1 MTIAPPPSPELVE
14 LRRYRLHPGR
24 RDELV
29 TLFEREFIET
39 QEAVGLQVLG
49 QFRDLDDAERFTW
62 LRGFAGMAERLA
74 GLQAFYG
81 GPHWAAHRDAANA
94 TMLDSDDVFLLRPA
108 WPGAGLPPR
117 GEHPPQG
124 APDDAPGLLAVLLFH
139 LEAPASAPLLA
150 AARGP
155 MDAALRESDARF
167 TAWYLPAPER
177 NDFPRLPV
185 RENES
190 MLVGFAMFDDE
201 VAHARCLAGAPWQRT
216 LRALPPEVLRVVAH
230 RLAPTARSA
239 LKLSS

>member
-1 MTIAPPPSPELVE
+1 MSITPPPSPGLVE
-14 LRRYRLHPGR
+14 LRRYRLHAGR

-117 GEHPPQG
+117 GQHPPQG
-124 APDDAPGLLAVLLFH
+124 APDDAPGLLAALLFH
-139 LEAPASAPLLA
+139 LEAPASAQLLA

-155 MDAALRESDARF
+155 LGAALREGGARF

-177 NDFPRLPV
+177 NDFARLPV
-185 RENES
+185 RENEPV
-190 MLVGFAMFDDE
+190 LVGFALFDDE
-201 VAHARCLAGAPWQRT
+201 AAHARCLAGAPWQRAM
-216 LRALPPEVLRVVAH
+216 RALPPDVLRVVVH

-239 LKLSS
+239 LRA